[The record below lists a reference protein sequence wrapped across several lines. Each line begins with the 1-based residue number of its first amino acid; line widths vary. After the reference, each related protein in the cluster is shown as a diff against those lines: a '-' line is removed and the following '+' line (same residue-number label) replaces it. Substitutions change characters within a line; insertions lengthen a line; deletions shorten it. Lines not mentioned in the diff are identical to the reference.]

1 MTHAH
6 SIVLEVIIVVPLA
19 LILALLACTR
29 LWMTG
34 WQSGSASFYG
44 VRVDPEFERS
54 HEASKIDTGYTHQV
68 LWLTAA
74 MIALAAAIVPMLAS
88 VNPPR
93 WAPFEML
100 ALILAHTLGMQGFYW
115 RARQKVLPFAA
126 PLETSRIVDLT
137 CFVELSLAWK
147 LGYWTA
153 VLFPLCLLAAT
164 ALYLHAHFSLIP
176 LPTNLRGG
184 FGQIIPQHLPWTKGT
199 VYGIYKPLVRSA
211 LMNLTAILVAY
222 AFNFRSRISEWGI
235 DSKPRWTYRKLL
247 MSRLVILQWLTTLHT
262 VLNALRPLAGTEA
275 FPMAYSHFLLLSL
288 LWSVLW
294 LVVSLLL
301 LVTLYRKRP
310 RGAAD
315 SAPDRSWK
323 FGQYYFNPQD
333 PALIVPTRFGIGHT
347 LNLGHPLGWAMPVV
361 GALAIASIWV
371 GPNYISLRQLSTRQS
386 HLRSAWP
393 SSVATT
399 PDPP

>member
-19 LILALLACTR
+19 LILTLSACTR

-54 HEASKIDTGYTHQV
+54 YEASNIDTGYTQQV

-74 MIALAAAIVPMLAS
+74 MIALVAAIVPLLAS
-88 VNPPR
+88 INPPR
-93 WAPFEML
+93 WAPFEIL
-100 ALILAHTLGMQGFYW
+100 AVVLAHTVGMQGLYW

-126 PLETSRIVDLT
+126 PLEATRTVDLA
-137 CFVELSLAWK
+137 CFVELSLTWR

-153 VLFPLCLLAAT
+153 VLFPLGLLAAT

-176 LPTNLRGG
+176 TPTSLRGG
-184 FGQIIPQHLPWTKGT
+184 FGQIIPRHLPWTKGT
-199 VYGIYKPLVRSA
+199 VYGVYKPLVRSA
-211 LMNLTAILVAY
+211 LMNLIAILVAY
-222 AFNFRSRISEWGI
+222 AFNFRSRIGEWGI

-262 VLNALRPLAGTEA
+262 ILDALRPLAGTNA
-275 FPMAYSHFLLLSL
+275 LPIAYRHFLLLSL
-288 LWSVLW
+288 LSSVLW
-294 LVVSLLL
+294 SITSLLL
-301 LVTLYRKRP
+301 LFTLYRKRP

-315 SAPDRSWK
+315 TAPDRSRK
-323 FGQYYFNPQD
+323 FGQYYVNPQD

-347 LNLGHPLGWAMPVV
+347 LNLGQPLAWAMPVV
-361 GALAIASIWV
+361 GAVAIASIWI
-371 GPNYISLRQLSTRQS
+371 GPNYISYGSCPPRKTI
-386 HLRSAWP
+386 SAALGRTP
-393 SSVATT
+393 SQ
-399 PDPP
+399 PPIRGG